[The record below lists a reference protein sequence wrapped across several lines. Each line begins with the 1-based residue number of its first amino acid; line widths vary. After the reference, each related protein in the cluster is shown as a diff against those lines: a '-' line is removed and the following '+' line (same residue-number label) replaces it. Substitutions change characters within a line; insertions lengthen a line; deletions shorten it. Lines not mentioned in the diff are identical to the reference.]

1 MRAEIIGR
9 DGNELTIK
17 VFDDLT
23 DEDINRY
30 RLGDRLFAKLE
41 LFDPESITA
50 DQRKHIYALLGDLE
64 VYTGYPKDWWE
75 RYLKENFMHYDFM
88 MDLPSLGVN
97 KMNKARA
104 SKFIEFIIIFCIQNE
119 VPFRKNQFYLTQESS
134 NVLFYLTMSRLCVVC
149 GQPHADIHHATNLV
163 GMGNVRKM
171 HNHWDS
177 TFLSLCREHHNEV
190 HSLGLEEFNKKYLV
204 KPVKLN
210 QRQLKEVGV
219 M

>member
-9 DGNELTIK
+9 DGNELTVK

-88 MDLPSLGVN
+88 TGLPSFATN
-97 KMNKARA
+97 QMSKARA
-104 SKFIEFIIIFCIQNE
+104 SKFIEFVIIFCIQNE

-149 GQPHADIHHATNLV
+149 GRPHADIHHATNLV
-163 GMGNVRKM
+163 GMGNVRRA

-190 HSLGLEEFNKKYLV
+190 HSLGLEEFNKKHLV

-210 QRQLKEVGV
+210 QRQLKEIGV